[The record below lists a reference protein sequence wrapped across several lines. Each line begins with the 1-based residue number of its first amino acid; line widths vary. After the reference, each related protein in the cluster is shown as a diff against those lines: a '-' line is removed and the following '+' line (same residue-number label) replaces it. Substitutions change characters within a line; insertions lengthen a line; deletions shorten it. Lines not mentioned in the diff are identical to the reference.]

1 MVAINTPLNANSITN
16 PLTGEV
22 VTPRERA
29 HAATTLACTCAAAA
43 VERAEAVT
51 ARAHAPLK
59 KAQEYLQ
66 RARNHWRRAVSF
78 GASPAQVQAIVE
90 AGKAAAEAV
99 AKAEALVAQSTAEAA
114 TRKLKQARA
123 VQLKG
128 MNVIEAVRHVAEA
141 LIVSGHTTH
150 RTEGVHKIAA
160 LVDPPTATPDL
171 ILNAWMTL
179 DPGAY

>member
-1 MVAINTPLNANSITN
+1 MVAINTSLNANSITN

-59 KAQEYLQ
+59 KAQEYLV
-66 RARNHWRRAVSF
+66 RARNHWRRAVLF
-78 GASPAQVQAIVE
+78 GASPAQVEAIVE
-90 AGKAAAEAV
+90 GGKAAAAAV
-99 AKAEALVAQSTAEAA
+99 AKAEALVKQSTADAA
-114 TRKLKQARA
+114 TRKLTRARA
-123 VQLKG
+123 LALKG
-128 MNVIEAVRHVAEA
+128 LNTREAARHVAEA
-141 LIVSGHTTH
+141 LVTSGHAANV
-150 RTEGVHKIAA
+150 GAGIALLLA
-160 LVDPPTATPDL
+160 EVPRETASPDL
-171 ILNAWMTL
+171 LLTAWLKL

>member
-1 MVAINTPLNANSITN
+1 MVAINTSLSANSITN

-29 HAATTLACTCAAAA
+29 HAATTLAVTCAAAA
-43 VERAEAVT
+43 VERAQAVT

-66 RARNHWRRAVSF
+66 RARNHWRRAVAF
-78 GASPAQVQAIVE
+78 GATPAQVQAIVE
-90 AGKAAAEAV
+90 GGRAAAEAV
-99 AKAEALVAQSTAEAA
+99 AKAEALVVQSTAEAA
-114 TRKLKQARA
+114 LKRLKQARA
-123 VQLKG
+123 LALKG
-128 MNVIEAVRHVAEA
+128 MNTREAARLVAEA
-141 LIVSGHTTH
+141 LVKSGHVADV
-150 RTEGVHKIAA
+150 GAGIAVL
-160 LVDPPTATPDL
+160 LVEVPRETATPDL